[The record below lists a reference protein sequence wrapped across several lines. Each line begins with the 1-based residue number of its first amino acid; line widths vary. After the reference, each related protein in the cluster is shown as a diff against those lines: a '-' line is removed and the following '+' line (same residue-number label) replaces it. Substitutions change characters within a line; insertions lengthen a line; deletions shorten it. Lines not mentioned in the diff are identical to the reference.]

1 MVRAIL
7 KELMK
12 LTFWGAARTV
22 TGSMHELTHEGERYL
37 LDCGLYQGH
46 REEARKRN
54 EDLPV
59 RARSVRAVML
69 SHAHTD
75 HTGNLPTLVK
85 HGFEGDI
92 LANSATI
99 DLCGAMLPDSGNLQ
113 ERDAEF
119 VNKKLERRRK
129 SEMVE
134 PLYTLEDAQK
144 TLQFLKA
151 VPQNKTYEVADG
163 LTCKRYDAGH
173 MLGSTAMMI
182 EARNG
187 GKRVKLLFS
196 GDVGR
201 VNLPIIRDPEAVEPA
216 DYLIMESTYGDR
228 LHAPTGPVMDKL
240 ADVVRRTCERGGKIV
255 VPAFA
260 VGRTQ
265 QMVLLLHQLTLEGR
279 LPNIP
284 IFVDSPLAVNV
295 TEVFRRHPECF
306 DDETNRFLLDG
317 DDPFGFNRLRYVREA
332 ADSKKLND
340 LRGPMM
346 VISASGM
353 MEAGRVLHHLRNTIE
368 DPRNTVLI
376 TGYQAEHT
384 LGRKIQDKMSAVP
397 IFGELHRLRAEVVQM
412 KELSGHADQRELVEW
427 MRPVVPGLKGVFLV
441 HGEEPGMSALQAVIE
456 ETYKVPVHIPSRGD
470 SFDLV

>member
-1 MVRAIL
+1 
-7 KELMK
+7 MK
-12 LTFWGAARTV
+12 LTFWGAAQTV
-22 TGSMHELTHEGERYL
+22 TGSMHELTHEGDRYL

-46 REEARKRN
+46 RDEARERN
-54 EDLPV
+54 AKLPFQ
-59 RARSVRAVML
+59 ASSVRAVLL

-85 HGFEGDI
+85 NGFHGPI
-92 LANSATI
+92 LANSATV
-99 DLCGAMLPDSGNLQ
+99 DLCAAMLPDSGNLQ

-119 VNKKLERRRK
+119 VNKKLERRRRT
-129 SEMVE
+129 EFVQ

-144 TLQFLKA
+144 TLEYFDT
-151 VPQNKTYEVADG
+151 VPQNRAYDVASG
-163 LTCKRYDAGH
+163 LSCKRYDAGH

-182 EARNG
+182 TSR
-187 GKRVKLLFS
+187 GKKLLFS

-201 VNLPIIRDPEAVEPA
+201 AGLPIIRDPEPVEPA
-216 DYLIMESTYGDR
+216 DYLILESTYGDR
-228 LHAPTGPVMDKL
+228 RHESMAPVLDKL
-240 ADVVRRTCERGGKIV
+240 ADTVRRTCERGGKII

-265 QMVLLLHQLTLEGR
+265 QIVLLLNQLTLEGR

-332 ADSKKLND
+332 AESKKLND

-353 MEAGRVLHHLRNTIE
+353 MEAGRVLHHLRNNIE

-376 TGYQAEHT
+376 TGFQAEHT
-384 LGRKIQDKMSAVP
+384 LGRKIQDKMPAVP
-397 IFGELHRLRAEVVQM
+397 IFGELYRLRAEVVQL
-412 KELSGHADQRELVEW
+412 KELSGHADQMELLQW
-427 MRPVVPGLKGVFLV
+427 MKPVVPGLKGVFLV
-441 HGEEPGMSALQAVIE
+441 HGERPGMDALKSLIE
-456 ETYKVPVHIPSRGD
+456 ETYQVPVHIPARGD

>member
-1 MVRAIL
+1 
-7 KELMK
+7 MK
-12 LTFWGAARTV
+12 LTFWGAAQTV

-37 LDCGLYQGH
+37 LDCGLYQGR
-46 REEARKRN
+46 REEARERN
-54 EDLPV
+54 GKFPFP
-59 RARSVRAVML
+59 AASVRAVLL

-85 HGFEGDI
+85 HGFRGPI
-92 LANSATI
+92 YANAATV

-113 ERDAEF
+113 ERDADF
-119 VNKKLERRRK
+119 VNKKLERRRRP
-129 SEMVE
+129 EVVE

-144 TLQFLKA
+144 TLEHFHTVHQSH
-151 VPQNKTYEVADG
+151 PHPVADG
-163 LTCKRYDAGH
+163 LLCKRFDAGH
-173 MLGSTAMMI
+173 MLGSTAMLI

-187 GKRVKLLFS
+187 GKPIKLLFS

-201 VNLPIIRDPEAVEPA
+201 ANLPIIRDPEPVEPA
-216 DYLIMESTYGDR
+216 GYLILESTYGDR
-228 LHAPTGPVMDKL
+228 LHDPMSSVMDKL
-240 ADVVRRTCERGGKIV
+240 ADTVRRTAERGGKIV

-265 QMVLLLHQLTLEGR
+265 QLVLLLHQLTLEGR

-317 DDPFGFNRLRYVREA
+317 DDPFGFARLSYVREA
-332 ADSKKLND
+332 SESKKLND
-340 LRGPMM
+340 LRGPMI

-368 DPRNTVLI
+368 DPRNTILI
-376 TGYQAEHT
+376 SGFQAEHT
-384 LGRKIQDKMSAVP
+384 LGRKIEEKMPAVP
-397 IFGELHRLRAEVVQM
+397 IFGELHRLRAEVVQL
-412 KELSGHADQRELVEW
+412 KELSGHADQRGLIEW
-427 MRPVVPGLKGVFLV
+427 MKPAVPGLKGVFLV
-441 HGEEPGMSALQAVIE
+441 HGELPAMTVLKSRIE
-456 ETYKVPVHIPSRGD
+456 ETYKVPVHIPARGD
-470 SFDLV
+470 AFDLV

>member
-1 MVRAIL
+1 
-7 KELMK
+7 MK
-12 LTFWGAARTV
+12 LTFWGAAQTV
-22 TGSMHELTHEGERYL
+22 TGSMHELTHEGDRYL

-54 EDLPV
+54 GELPFKASSV
-59 RARSVRAVML
+59 RSVLL

-85 HGFEGDI
+85 NGFHGKI
-92 LANSATI
+92 LANSATV

-119 VNKKLERRRK
+119 VNKKLERRRRT
-129 SEMVE
+129 EFVE

-144 TLQFLKA
+144 TLELFETVSQS
-151 VPQNKTYEVADG
+151 KTYEVADG

-187 GKRVKLLFS
+187 GKPVKLLFS

-201 VNLPIIRDPEAVEPA
+201 ANLPIIRDPQRVDPA
-216 DYLIMESTYGDR
+216 DYLIIESTYGDR
-228 LHAPTGPVMDKL
+228 RHEALAPVLDKL
-240 ADVVRRTCERGGKIV
+240 ADTVRRTCERGGKIV

-265 QMVLLLHQLTLEGR
+265 QMVLLLNQLTNEGR

-317 DDPFGFNRLRYVREA
+317 DDPFGFGRLRYVREA
-332 ADSKKLND
+332 SESKKLND

-376 TGYQAEHT
+376 TGFQAEHT
-384 LGRKIQDKMSAVP
+384 LGRKILDKMSAVP
-397 IFGELHRLRAEVVQM
+397 IFGELHRLRAEVVQL
-412 KELSGHADQRELVEW
+412 KELSGHADQAELIEW
-427 MRPVVPGLKGVFLV
+427 MRPAVPGLKGVFLV
-441 HGEEPGMSALQAVIE
+441 HGEQPGMTVLKSLIE
-456 ETYKVPVHIPSRGD
+456 ETYQVPVHIPARGD